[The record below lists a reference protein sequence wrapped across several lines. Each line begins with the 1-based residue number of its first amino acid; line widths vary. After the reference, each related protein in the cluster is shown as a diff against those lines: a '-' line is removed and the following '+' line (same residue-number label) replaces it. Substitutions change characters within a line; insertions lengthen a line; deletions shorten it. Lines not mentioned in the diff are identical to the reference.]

1 MARERKFSKEELFHE
16 TKELL
21 LLHGYEG
28 FSFSVLANHLKVSR
42 GTIYKYYDNKEE
54 LVTSLM
60 IHEMNQFLSDLREIE
75 QYPGFDAQFDFLLEI
90 ILKKREIHH
99 FIGINAQVPIGTNES
114 VKKNKEVLDKLH
126 LDMYGYLQNFIQL
139 GKNESKLKSH
149 LANGLMLGFIFQSVA
164 IPNHFGIPH
173 SEWIQSIKEIISH
186 GMLTSK

>member
-28 FSFSVLANHLKVSR
+28 FSFSVLADHLHVSR

-60 IHEMNQFLSDLREIE
+60 IHEMNQFLSDLKEIE
-75 QYPGFDAQFDFLLEI
+75 QYPGFDAQFDFLLEV
-90 ILKKREIHH
+90 ILKKREIHR
-99 FIGINAQVPIGTNES
+99 FIGINAQIPIGTNES

-139 GKNESKLKSH
+139 GKKESKLKPH

-173 SEWIQSIKEIISH
+173 AEWIQSIKEIISH
-186 GMLTSK
+186 GMLVSK